1 MNQEKIG
8 KFIKTL
14 RTEKKMTQQ
23 ELANK
28 IGVTDRAISKWENGR
43 GTPDISLL
51 IPLSNELNITL
62 LELLNGEKTENK
74 DNVVINLIKN
84 KDKKIKIWKYLFT
97 ILINIIMSFMIVI
110 FIFGFVIP
118 TRYNNSDIKGM
129 TKIVSPS
136 MEPTIKIGSSIVY
149 NKININKIKKDDII
163 VFNYINENEIVTNS
177 YIVHRVIDIQKI
189 DNEIRL
195 ITKGDNNLENDK
207 NYITDKNFIGIYSH
221 NLSSLT
227 NYFLKYDIEVLRKI
241 LLILTIGILS
251 ILCFDGILIKRHMLR
266 Y

>member
-195 ITKGDNNLENDK
+195 ITKGDNNLDSDN
-207 NYITDKNFIGIYSH
+207 NYVTEKNFIGIYSH
-221 NLSSLT
+221 NASALT
-227 NYFLKYDIEVLRKI
+227 NFFLKQNIQESREI
-241 LLILTIGILS
+241 LLILTIGIVV
-251 ILCFDGILIKRHMLR
+251 ILCFDINIIRK
-266 Y
+266 YY